1 MRKDS
6 GFTLVELMVAISVLA
21 ILLAVGVPSMIDFLQ
36 NSRRAAAVNSL
47 VPHLQQARNTAATL
61 GLPVVLCHSNDGT
74 SCSNQGSPDWSA
86 GWILFVD
93 DNQNGVLDATDRNGE
108 FDVGEAL
115 LSMDEGREGL
125 TMPSNTGRFNF
136 NPGFNSGTNA
146 GTVAICIDGPG
157 GGNDRWIVIGMNGRL
172 RLVSQDPGLVC
183 T

>member
-6 GFTLVELMVAISVLA
+6 GFTLVELMIAISVLA

-36 NSRRAAAVNSL
+36 HSRRAAAVNSL
-47 VPHLQQARNTAATL
+47 VAHLQQARNTAVTL
-61 GLPVVLCHSNDGT
+61 GLPVVLCHSENNT

-86 GWILFVD
+86 GWILFID
-93 DNQNGVLDATDRNGE
+93 DNQNGALDVTDGE
-108 FDVGEAL
+108 VL
-115 LSMDEGREGL
+115 LSVNEGRAGL
-125 TMPSNTGRFNF
+125 TMPSNIDRFGF
-136 NPGFNSGTNA
+136 NPGFNNGTNA

-172 RLVSQDPGLVC
+172 RLVSENPGLVC